1 MKRKQSES
9 RLATPYAIWS
19 VLFIVIP
26 LILIVFFSF
35 TKQVD
40 GRYMFTLDNFDKFFN
55 VMYFKV
61 VRRSLV
67 LAFISTVLCLIVGY
81 PTAYIISKAKPS
93 RRATLLLLCILPM
106 WMNFLLR
113 TYAWSAILG
122 KNGFINTLLGMVGL
136 GPINILYTDAAVLLG
151 MVYNFLPFMI
161 LPIHTI
167 LSKMDQDLINAA
179 KDLGAN
185 NFQVFTKVIFPLS
198 LPGVISGITMV
209 FMPAVSTFVISKLL
223 GGGQFYL
230 IGNLIEQEFMSV
242 GDWHFGSAISIFMMI
257 IILIS
262 FLTDFIVFL
271 LEFIKIFFGTGITVI
286 RLRSNHIIH

>member
-185 NFQVFTKVIFPLS
+185 NFQVFTKVILPLS

-262 FLTDFIVFL
+262 MAIMNKYSSGNDKEGGGL
-271 LEFIKIFFGTGITVI
+271 L
-286 RLRSNHIIH
+286 L

>member
-106 WMNFLLR
+106 WMNFLIR

-262 FLTDFIVFL
+262 MAIMNKYSSGNDKEGGGL
-271 LEFIKIFFGTGITVI
+271 L
-286 RLRSNHIIH
+286 L

>member
-161 LPIHTI
+161 FPIHTI

-262 FLTDFIVFL
+262 MAIMNKYSSGTDKEGGGL
-271 LEFIKIFFGTGITVI
+271 L
-286 RLRSNHIIH
+286 L

>member
-1 MKRKQSES
+1 MNKMSKTDNKLGLKISS
-9 RLATPYAIWS
+9 PYIIWS
-19 VLFIVIP
+19 GLFIVIP
-26 LILIVFFSF
+26 LFLIIFFAFTKSDNGTYSF
-35 TKQVD
+35 T
-40 GRYMFTLDNFDKFFN
+40 LNNFKELMQP
-55 VMYFKV
+55 MYF
-61 VRRSLV
+61 RIFYRSIK
-67 LAFISTVLCLIVGY
+67 LALMSTILCLLIGY
-81 PTAYIISKAKPS
+81 PAAYIIAKSKA
-93 RRATLLLLCILPM
+93 RRQSVLLMLVIVPM

-262 FLTDFIVFL
+262 MAIMNKYSNGNDKEGGGL
-271 LEFIKIFFGTGITVI
+271 L
-286 RLRSNHIIH
+286 L